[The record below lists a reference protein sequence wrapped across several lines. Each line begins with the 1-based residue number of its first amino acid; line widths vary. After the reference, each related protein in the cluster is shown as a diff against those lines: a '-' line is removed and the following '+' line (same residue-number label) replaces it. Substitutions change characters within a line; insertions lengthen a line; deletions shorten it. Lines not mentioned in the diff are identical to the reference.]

1 MLYMQEKWIQVLQ
14 IYCKSQRKMT
24 LRKCCSHMKRPVAEH
39 GSKTREE
46 QDYLP
51 SNTHLEGK
59 LSSKYYLRFT
69 RYF

>member
-1 MLYMQEKWIQVLQ
+1 
-14 IYCKSQRKMT
+14 
-24 LRKCCSHMKRPVAEH
+24 MKRPVAEH

-69 RYF
+69 KYF